1 MVSVSPLEAL
11 LIGVLQGFLE
21 WLPLS
26 SEGLTSL
33 TLMALGLGGLEAV
46 NLSIMLHLGTSIA
59 AIIYFHR
66 DLSRDFRG
74 DKRIL
79 RVLLIATPST
89 GLTALP
95 LYGVLRGVSSLG
107 VLLQL
112 LIGFSLIS
120 TGLLMRGVKH
130 GGGRETLTPWE
141 TAALGVVQGLA
152 VIPGVSRSGITLT
165 YLLFRGLE
173 PSQAFSLAY
182 MLGIP
187 LGLIA
192 PIGLTILGVDPSF
205 NSQLLLALIS
215 SFAVALISIDLL
227 LKAARSR
234 RIWILCLSL
243 GVATILV
250 AVLHGWWI

>member
-26 SEGLTSL
+26 SEGLASL
-33 TLMALGLGGLEAV
+33 TLMAFGLGGLEAV

-59 AIIYFHR
+59 AIIYFHGE
-66 DLSRDFRG
+66 LSRDFMG

-79 RVLLIATPST
+79 RVLLIATLLT

-95 LYGVLRGVSSLG
+95 LYGVLSEAFSLG
-107 VLLQL
+107 GLLQL
-112 LIGFSLIS
+112 LIGFSLAS

-130 GGGRETLTPWE
+130 RGGRRTLTPWE
-141 TAALGVVQGLA
+141 TAALGIVQGLA

-192 PIGLTILGVDPSF
+192 PIGLTILGAHLSF

-227 LKAARSR
+227 LKAARSK

>member
-1 MVSVSPLEAL
+1 MSPLEAL

-66 DLSRDFRG
+66 DLSRDFMG

-79 RVLLIATPST
+79 WVLLIATPLT

-95 LYGVLRGVSSLG
+95 LYGVLREASSLG
-107 VLLQL
+107 ILLQL
-112 LIGFSLIS
+112 LIGFSLIF
-120 TGLLMRGVKH
+120 TGLLMRGVKRR
-130 GGGRETLTPWE
+130 GGRRRLTPWE
-141 TAALGVVQGLA
+141 MAALGVVQGLA

-173 PSQAFSLAY
+173 PSQAFSLSY

-192 PIGLTILGVDPSF
+192 PIGLTILGASPSF
-205 NSQLLLALIS
+205 NSRLLLALVS

-227 LKAARSR
+227 LKAARGR

-250 AVLHGWWI
+250 AVLHRWWI